1 MAAPREYVV
10 GLYNGYAETFDS
22 HLQEAL
28 EYRTPTVIVE
38 SLALLFPGR
47 R

>member
-1 MAAPREYVV
+1 MV
-10 GLYNGYAETFDS
+10 GLYNGYADTFDS

-38 SLALLFPGR
+38 TLSVLFPGR